1 MLPIMETAHKA
12 TPQERMKKARDA
24 ARMNGKSPTAR
35 GKEKM
40 NTALYWVYRWGSASP
55 TMIDLVGGAQGRG
68 LAARLVRQGL
78 LTRTRTESG
87 GGLAN
92 IPAAILTLTE
102 LGLQEAERRSDE
114 LLAYELDPY
123 KVRQVQ
129 LRHDYLAQWY
139 TLLALQGGKIT
150 DFLTER
156 QLAHRS
162 AANLKQPDVVWL
174 NEGRR
179 TAIEIELSAKWGREL
194 DQFVYASILS
204 LLNKQD
210 KPRMFDSLGIFSDS
224 PAILRRYQAAFAPGA
239 TFRTWGKDE
248 QRRWVVDEELCVP
261 DWMGEPGRV
270 FYVEIP
276 DD

>member
-1 MLPIMETAHKA
+1 METVHKA
-12 TPQERMKKARDA
+12 TAQARMKRARDA
-24 ARMNGKSPTAR
+24 AKLNGKSPTAR

-40 NTALYWVYRWGSASP
+40 NAALNWVYRWGSTSS
-55 TMIDLVGGAQGRG
+55 TLIDLVGGAQGRG

-78 LTRTRTESG
+78 LARTRTESG

-92 IPAAILTLTE
+92 IPIAILTLTE

-114 LLAYELDPY
+114 LLQYDLDPY

-139 TLLALQGGKIT
+139 TVLALQAGKIT

-156 QLAHRS
+156 QLVQRS

-174 NEGRR
+174 NEERR
-179 TAIEIELSAKWGREL
+179 TAVEIELSAKWGRNL

-210 KPRMFDSLGIFSDS
+210 KPRLFDSLGIFSDS

-239 TFRTWGKDE
+239 KLRTWEKDG
-248 QRRWVVDEELCVP
+248 QRRWVINSELSVP